1 MVPSTCDV
9 IEAIFTH
16 LDLPSLSQARSVCR
30 QWHSIGGGNSVIAA
44 ATSNSKSIKITRTDI
59 VRNFG
64 LTHTQAN
71 SLPGAVPY
79 ITRRGYTCW
88 LYGPEVISLLISGG
102 YRERREKQKRWVGG
116 QRPRAVAKAIEC
128 VVASH

>member
-1 MVPSTCDV
+1 MVSFACDV
-9 IEAIFTH
+9 LEAIFTH
-16 LDLPSLSQARSVCR
+16 LDLPSLSQARKVCR
-30 QWHSIGGGNSVIAA
+30 HWDSIGGGNSVIIA

-59 VRNFG
+59 VRKFG
-64 LTHTQAN
+64 LTHTQVN

-102 YRERREKQKRWVGG
+102 YRKRREARKRE
-116 QRPRAVAKAIEC
+116 RPCGAYRNGMELC
-128 VVASH
+128 